1 MGRLRQI
8 VALGA
13 LALALA
19 LVLVPAAFAAGGGAA
34 QEGYGGQGNTQ
45 EQVSGQGA
53 GQNLGAQSGGLP
65 FTGLDLALLVA
76 GGAVLIIV
84 GATLRRAG
92 RRNA

>member
-1 MGRLRQI
+1 MGRLRLI
-8 VALGA
+8 VVLGA
-13 LALALA
+13 LTLALA
-19 LVLVPAAFAAGGGAA
+19 PAALAAGGAA

-53 GQNLGAQSGGLP
+53 GQSLGAKGGLP
-65 FTGLDLALLVA
+65 FTGLDLALLVV

>member
-1 MGRLRQI
+1 MGRLRLF

-13 LALALA
+13 LTLALA
-19 LVLVPAAFAAGGGAA
+19 PAALAAGGGAA

-53 GQNLGAQSGGLP
+53 GQSLGAKGGLP
-65 FTGLDLALLVA
+65 FTGLDLALLVV